1 MTLPVEQ
8 LKGAKELVEKSGRIT
23 TLSAPLA
30 EILPAIL

>member
-8 LKGAKELVEKSGRIT
+8 LKGAKGLVEKSGRTT